1 MQHGGV
7 IRVGD
12 DVQYGQGG
20 VRGVVRLYLRTGWLK
35 TKDRVMVV
43 LSSSNIA
50 SGRMLNYTSLAML
63 EKKLED

>member
-1 MQHGGV
+1 
-7 IRVGD
+7 
-12 DVQYGQGG
+12 
-20 VRGVVRLYLRTGWLK
+20 VRLYLRTGWLK
-35 TKDRVMVV
+35 TKDGVMVV